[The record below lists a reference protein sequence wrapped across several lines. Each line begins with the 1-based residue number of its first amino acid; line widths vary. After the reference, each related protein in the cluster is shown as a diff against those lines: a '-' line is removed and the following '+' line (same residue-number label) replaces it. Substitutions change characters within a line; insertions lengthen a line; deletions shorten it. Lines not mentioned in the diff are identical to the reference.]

1 MRLLNAKELL
11 KWNETWLNK
20 SSLYKIKDKNKK
32 YLCGW
37 MECYTTVIATIYF

>member
-1 MRLLNAKELL
+1 MIKELL

-20 SSLYKIKDKNKK
+20 SSLYKIKDKKK

-37 MECYTTVIATIYF
+37 MECDTAVIATIYF